1 MTEYAAELRRAA
13 LQARSLMVTLDED
26 IRLAATVDLPVLI
39 TAEHRDRRDL
49 CARVIHATGESAQG
63 PFVTV
68 TLGENR
74 SSPHSRSKDP
84 AEEAML
90 RQRFEHARGGTLF
103 VDDVASATP
112 DAQRQLLLLLE
123 EGTLANSSRAGTR
136 VGVRI
141 IAGASRHLDAQR
153 AAGEFDEPLFYRLNV
168 IHLDLT
174 SPTSRFL

>member
-1 MTEYAAELRRAA
+1 MTEYAAGLRRAA
-13 LQARSLMVTLDED
+13 LQTRSLMVTLDED

-68 TLGENR
+68 MLGENR
-74 SSPHSRSKDP
+74 SSPHRSPRSKDA

-103 VDDVASATP
+103 VDDLASATAE
-112 DAQRQLLLLLE
+112 AQLQLLRLLE
-123 EGTLANSSRAGTR
+123 EG
-136 VGVRI
+136 
-141 IAGASRHLDAQR
+141 
-153 AAGEFDEPLFYRLNV
+153 
-168 IHLDLT
+168 
-174 SPTSRFL
+174 